1 MPSWSVI
8 LALALCAPA
17 AAAPS
22 AAEAPAGAAPGG
34 RLTGVVLLVAD
45 RYCPINCDPRS
56 AQPGYAVELAERV
69 FGPHGLKV
77 EYRVLDWSAAVAA
90 VQAGR
95 ATAAIAATRQEA
107 RDLVFPEAELGVARD
122 LFVTRAGSP
131 WRFSGLASLAGL
143 RVGLAEGYSYDPKL
157 EAWLA
162 EHPGA
167 AVRAGGEDPFATNLR
182 SLLAGTIDLFV
193 EDELVFNYRRERE
206 RLRGRVEWAGRA
218 GTPEPIYLA
227 FSPADP
233 RSPALATLWTEEVER
248 LRASGEL
255 AKLLRRYGLR
265 DWR

>member
-1 MPSWSVI
+1 MPTFAPI
-8 LALALCAPA
+8 LALALCAA
-17 AAAPS
+17 APAAPS
-22 AAEAPAGAAPGG
+22 APAGGDGGAPGA
-34 RLTGVVLLVAD
+34 RLSGVVVLVAD
-45 RYCPINCDPRS
+45 RYCPVNCDPK
-56 AQPGYAVELAERV
+56 AAEPGYAVELAERV
-69 FGPHGLKV
+69 FGARGLTV
-77 EYRVLDWSAAVAA
+77 EYRILKWSAAVAA

-107 RDLVFPEAELGVARD
+107 PDLIFPEAELGVSRD

-143 RVGLAEGYSYDPKL
+143 RIGLAEGYSYDPKL

-162 EHPGA
+162 EHPGT
-167 AVRAGGEDPFATNLR
+167 AVRAGGEDPFAANLR
-182 SLLAGTIDLFV
+182 RLLAGTIDLFV
-193 EDELVFNYRRERE
+193 EDEVIFHYRRERE

-233 RSPALATLWTEEVER
+233 RSAALAALWTEEVER